1 MRDLVVGAVMRNATQ
16 ANIVSSLGPTAEEIC
31 RQVGRILAS
40 EEFHA
45 PQRGRNFLEFVVNET
60 LAGRAGF
67 LKAFT
72 IANVVFGREVSF
84 DPQNDPV
91 VRIEAGRIR
100 KALERYYLV
109 AGQADEVI
117 ITLPK
122 GGYVPHFEYFR
133 DAPAPPR
140 PKDDRKNIQT
150 AAFPDQTDSP
160 RVTHRPTQTNT
171 RLWTGLL
178 AVLILLLLAL
188 ASALFFARG
197 GTRIRP
203 PPSAALAPTVA
214 VEVFAESS
222 LIDSNADIARGLR
235 DDIIGQLAQSDDL
248 VVVADPSTGDHAA
261 VADYAL
267 QGNIQMDGSRF
278 RSVARLVR
286 QTDGAVIW
294 ANNFDAD
301 LRAQSKLEIQTNVA
315 GQIAG
320 AIARPNG
327 AMFQAETAVVAQSAR
342 EANQEAPVCAPLYS
356 SYIETMTAKSNG
368 AVRECLQQAIRQ
380 RPDNATS
387 WALLSLVYLDEVR
400 FRYKLGTPSS
410 AEALAL
416 AAAAAQRAASLAPDN
431 ARVLRAVMLVN
442 FFQGDIEK
450 ALAAGTAAYA
460 ANPDDVEVAGEYGL
474 RLAMSGK
481 WQSGC
486 ELISIA
492 LAKNAG
498 PRGYY
503 EAGMAMCALMRGDSE
518 AAEEWSRIAGLDG
531 NPMRHLALLSIL
543 GAAGKMDEAK
553 LERDWLRTHAPAL
566 MTNIRQEISLRLQ
579 RPEDQEKFFDG
590 LRAAGVA
597 VDPPSEE

>member
-1 MRDLVVGAVMRNATQ
+1 MRDLVVGAIVRNATQ
-16 ANIVSSLGPTAEEIC
+16 INIVSSLGPTAEEIC
-31 RQVGRILAS
+31 WQVERILAS

-45 PQRGRNFLEFVVNET
+45 PQRGRNFLQFVVSET
-60 LAGRAGF
+60 LAGRSGF

-72 IANVVFGREVSF
+72 IANVVFGREASF

-117 ITLPK
+117 ITVPK
-122 GGYVPHFEYFR
+122 GGYVPHFEYLR
-133 DAPAPPR
+133 DASAPPQ
-140 PKDDRKNIQT
+140 PEKDRENAQGV
-150 AAFPDQTDSP
+150 APPDQTHSP
-160 RVTHRPTQTNT
+160 RETHGVALANGRG
-171 RLWTGLL
+171 RRTGLL
-178 AVLILLLLAL
+178 AVLVLPLLAF
-188 ASALFFARG
+188 ASALFVARG
-197 GTRIRP
+197 TPIRP
-203 PPSAALAPTVA
+203 PPSEALPPTVA
-214 VEVFAESS
+214 VEVFAESGFP
-222 LIDSNADIARGLR
+222 DSSSDIARGLR
-235 DDIIGQLAQSDDL
+235 DDIIGQLAQIDDL
-248 VVVADPSTGDHAA
+248 VVVADPSAGDHAA
-261 VADYAL
+261 AAGYAL
-267 QGNIQMDGSRF
+267 QGNIQADGSRL
-278 RSVARLVR
+278 RSVVRLVR

-301 LRAQSKLEIQTNVA
+301 LRAQNKLEIQTNVA
-315 GQIAG
+315 RQIAG
-320 AIARPNG
+320 AIARPHG
-327 AMFQAETAVVAQSAR
+327 AIFQAETAMIAQSAR
-342 EANQEAPVCAPLYS
+342 KADQDGYACAPIYS
-356 SYIETMTAKSNG
+356 SYIETMTAKNHG

-400 FRYKLGTPSS
+400 FRYTLGTPSS
-410 AEALAL
+410 AEALSL

-431 ARVLRAVMLVN
+431 PRVLRAVMLVN
-442 FFQGDIEK
+442 FFQGDIDK
-450 ALAAGTAAYA
+450 AIAAGTAAYA
-460 ANPDDVEVAGEYGL
+460 ANPNDVEVAGEYGL

-486 ELISIA
+486 ELISMA
-492 LAKNAG
+492 LDKNAG

-503 EAGMAMCALMRGDSE
+503 EAGMAMCALMRGNIE
-518 AAEEWSRIAGLDG
+518 AAEEWSRISGLDG

-553 LERDWLRTHAPAL
+553 LERDWLQTHAPEL

-579 RPEDQEKFFDG
+579 LPEDQEKFFDG

-597 VDPPSEE
+597 VDLPSGG

>member
-1 MRDLVVGAVMRNATQ
+1 MRNATQ
-16 ANIVSSLGPTAEEIC
+16 VNIVSCPGPTAEQIC
-31 RQVGRILAS
+31 RQVERILAS
-40 EEFHA
+40 AEFHA

-72 IANVVFGREVSF
+72 IANVVFGREASF

-109 AGQADEVI
+109 AGQADEVV
-117 ITLPK
+117 ITVPK
-122 GGYVPHFEYFR
+122 GGYVPHFEYLR
-133 DAPAPPR
+133 DASAPPR
-140 PKDDRKNIQT
+140 PEKDRNAQI
-150 AAFPDQTDSP
+150 AALADQTYSP
-160 RVTHRPTQTNT
+160 GETQRPALPTARGGTA
-171 RLWTGLL
+171 LL
-178 AVLILLLLAL
+178 AVLILPLLAF
-188 ASALFFARG
+188 AFALFAARG
-197 GTRIRP
+197 GTPIRP
-203 PPSAALAPTVA
+203 LPSGALPPTVA

-222 LIDSNADIARGLR
+222 LLDSSSDIARGLR
-235 DDIIGQLAQSDDL
+235 DDVIGQLAQFDDL
-248 VVVADPSTGDHAA
+248 IVVADPLTGDQAA
-261 VADYAL
+261 AADYAL
-267 QGNIQMDGSRF
+267 QGNIQMDGSRL

-301 LRAQSKLEIQTNVA
+301 LRAQNKLEIQTNVA
-315 GQIAG
+315 RQIAG
-320 AIARPNG
+320 AIARPHG
-327 AMFQAETAVVAQSAR
+327 AIFQAETAMIAQSAR
-342 EANQEAPVCAPLYS
+342 KADQDAYACAPVYS
-356 SYIETMTAKSNG
+356 SYIETMTAKNHG
-368 AVRECLQQAIRQ
+368 AVRQCLEQAIRQ
-380 RPDNATS
+380 RPDDATS

-400 FRYKLGTPSS
+400 FRYKLGTSSS

-431 ARVLRAVMLVN
+431 PRVLRAVMLVN
-442 FFQGDIEK
+442 FFQGDIDK
-450 ALAAGTAAYA
+450 AIAAGTAAYA

-492 LAKNAG
+492 LDKNAG

-503 EAGMAMCALMRGDSE
+503 EAGMAMCALMRGDIE

-553 LERDWLRTHAPAL
+553 LERDWLHMNAPAL

-579 RPEDQEKFFDG
+579 RPEDQEKFFNG

-597 VDPPSEE
+597 VDLPSGE